1 METKNLEE
9 MTREELVELVYSL
22 NKEIEGL
29 QKDLDVYKGWNNR
42 EEDARILAEKKL
54 AAAKAFFEV
63 VEFVCV

>member
-1 METKNLEE
+1 

-29 QKDLDVYKGWNNR
+29 QKDLDVYKGWKNR

-63 VEFVCV
+63 V

>member
-29 QKDLDVYKGWNNR
+29 QKDLDVYKGWKNRGGCSHIGR
-42 EEDARILAEKKL
+42 EEISSRKSFL
-54 AAAKAFFEV
+54 
-63 VEFVCV
+63 

>member
-9 MTREELVELVYSL
+9 MTREELVELVYSH
-22 NKEIEGL
+22 NKQIEGL
-29 QKDLDVYKGWNNR
+29 QKDHDVYKGWKNR

-63 VEFVCV
+63 V

>member
-9 MTREELVELVYSL
+9 MTMEELVELVYSL

-29 QKDLDVYKGWNNR
+29 QKDLDVYKGWKNR

-63 VEFVCV
+63 V

>member
-29 QKDLDVYKGWNNR
+29 QRDLDVYKGWKNR

-54 AAAKAFFEV
+54 AAAKAFLEV
-63 VEFVCV
+63 V

>member
-29 QKDLDVYKGWNNR
+29 QKDLDVYKGWKNR

-54 AAAKAFFEV
+54 TAAKAFFEV
-63 VEFVCV
+63 V

>member
-9 MTREELVELVYSL
+9 MTREELVELVYAL
-22 NKEIEGL
+22 NKDIEGL
-29 QKDLDVYKGWNNR
+29 QKDLDVYKGWKNR

-63 VEFVCV
+63 V

>member
-29 QKDLDVYKGWNNR
+29 QKDLDVYKGWKNR
-42 EEDARILAEKKL
+42 EEDARIWAEKKL

-63 VEFVCV
+63 V

>member
-1 METKNLEE
+1 MESKNLEE

-29 QKDLDVYKGWNNR
+29 QKDLDVYKGWKNR

-63 VEFVCV
+63 V

>member
-1 METKNLEE
+1 MKQKNLEE

-29 QKDLDVYKGWNNR
+29 QKDLDVYKGWKNR

-63 VEFVCV
+63 V

>member
-22 NKEIEGL
+22 NKEIEGP
-29 QKDLDVYKGWNNR
+29 QKDLDVYKGWKNR

-63 VEFVCV
+63 V

>member
-29 QKDLDVYKGWNNR
+29 QKDLDVYKGWKIERGCSHIGR
-42 EEDARILAEKKL
+42 EEISSRKSFL
-54 AAAKAFFEV
+54 
-63 VEFVCV
+63 

>member
-29 QKDLDVYKGWNNR
+29 QKDLDVYKGWKNR
-42 EEDARILAEKKL
+42 E
-54 AAAKAFFEV
+54 V
-63 VEFVCV
+63 